1 MATTGQAS
9 GTQEEPLRAM
19 SIARFIPRFPKP
31 LLVTS
36 NIPVYRHSFSLPI
49 RQSEE
54 PSSSP
59 ATSEG
64 VADSDPRSAATDSA
78 SYVEWSKLL
87 PVPSNLLGSVRELFE
102 TRLPRDAE
110 SNAAFEVEQ
119 KADDE
124 ASPPLSASPPPR
136 LVFFGE
142 QHHQPE
148 VMRAQL
154 QILHALHQQYQLASQ
169 PFGKHASA
177 PPIYKLHL
185 ILEHF
190 SVLDQ
195 HMLNSFSNDR
205 LGPDE
210 LAEKYHT
217 HSQEAFHIGHYMP
230 LLMLAKELRVPIW
243 GGFPPR
249 SWARQVFRD
258 GVESVKTDERRR
270 ADPIEESHY
279 ELSTADNP
287 SQPASE
293 LQPSSSS
300 PSAVPRSPLFTSWG
314 AVTKIGA
321 AHRSYLSALMRP
333 DMPPRFPKLPT
344 AASSGDEVQGVQ
356 NEEASTTDASIYPTW
371 LLKPH
376 NIETKGFGPAQ
387 ALKDSYLAHVTSW
400 ILRGAHTDDPIPAH
414 STKQS
419 TRTQPAM
426 TRSLSADPAADADD
440 SGRPIINVALVVC
453 GLGHC
458 EYGFGAPERVVELL
472 SGHSEGSSH
481 GDLSSLLP
489 YIIASKPLD
498 SGIWLGSEHPSQ
510 PSADNDNVNAKDES
524 PAAVQRW
531 LDDPWGRKLADA
543 IVLYEWIDNEPAEES
558 DGNADGGD
566 HPTSG

>member
-1 MATTGQAS
+1 
-9 GTQEEPLRAM
+9 M
-19 SIARFIPRFPKP
+19 SIASFIPRFPKP
-31 LLVTS
+31 RLVTT

-49 RQSEE
+49 RQNEE
-54 PSSSP
+54 SSSSS
-59 ATSEG
+59 AVSEG
-64 VADSDPRSAATDSA
+64 VADADSGSQSAATDRA

-102 TRLPRDAE
+102 TRLPRVKNSGDAY
-110 SNAAFEVEQ
+110 EVEQ
-119 KADDE
+119 E
-124 ASPPLSASPPPR
+124 ASDDASSPLSASPPPR

-154 QILHALHQQYQLASQ
+154 QTLHALHQQCQLASQ
-169 PFGKHASA
+169 PLNKRSNA

-195 HMLNSFSNDR
+195 HMLNSFSLDR

-210 LAEKYHT
+210 LAEQYHT

-230 LLMLAKELRVPIW
+230 LLMLAKELCVPIW

-270 ADPIEESHY
+270 ANPIEESNGVS
-279 ELSTADNP
+279 STTTTP
-287 SQPASE
+287 QPA
-293 LQPSSSS
+293 LDTQPSNSS
-300 PSAVPRSPLFTSWG
+300 PSTVPRSPLFTSWG

-321 AHRSYLSALMRP
+321 AHRSYLSGLMRP
-333 DMPPRFPKLPT
+333 DMPPRFPKLPPV
-344 AASSGDEVQGVQ
+344 ASSEDAVQGEQ
-356 NEEASTTDASIYPTW
+356 SEKTSTTDPSVYPTW
-371 LLKPH
+371 LLRPH

-400 ILRGAHTDDPIPAH
+400 ILRGARKHDTFPADSENRSTD
-414 STKQS
+414 
-419 TRTQPAM
+419 TQPV
-426 TRSLSADPAADADD
+426 TITSLSADPAGNAED

-472 SGHSEGSSH
+472 SGHSEAGSR
-481 GDLSSLLP
+481 DNLSSLLP

-510 PSADNDNVNAKDES
+510 SSTANDNAAAKDGTPSSAAEAPDLPQS
-524 PAAVQRW
+524 DGAPAAVQRW
-531 LDDPWGRKLADA
+531 LADPWGRKLADA
-543 IVLYEWIDNEPAEES
+543 IVLYDWIDNEPAEES
-558 DGNADGGD
+558 DADANGGH